1 MIDHKLIEALKLKDE
16 QAFEDIYH
24 QTKRGVY
31 SIIFSVTKSHAATED
46 LMQDVYMKMMN
57 SLDSYQM
64 RTNFYNWLLT
74 MARNQAI
81 DYYRREKKVTPM
93 GLNDFDAMNQSIES
107 SPDEETKFQLMIDML
122 EEDQRAVILLRM
134 VDDLKFKEIARI
146 LDKPLGTIL
155 WHYQQALKKLKGLEE

>member
-1 MIDHKLIEALKLKDE
+1 MIDYKLIEALKQKNE

-31 SIIFSVTKSHAATED
+31 SIIFSVTKNHAATED

-57 SLDSYQM
+57 SIDSYQAH
-64 RTNFYNWLLT
+64 TNFYNWLLT

-81 DYYRREKKVTPM
+81 DYYRREKKVTQM
-93 GLNDFDAMNQSIES
+93 DLNDFDAINQSIES

-122 EEDQRAVILLRM
+122 EDDHRAIILLRM
-134 VDDLKFKEIARI
+134 VDDLKFKEIAKI
-146 LDKPLGTIL
+146 LNKPIGTIL
-155 WHYQQALKKLKGLEE
+155 WQYQQALKRLKEVEE